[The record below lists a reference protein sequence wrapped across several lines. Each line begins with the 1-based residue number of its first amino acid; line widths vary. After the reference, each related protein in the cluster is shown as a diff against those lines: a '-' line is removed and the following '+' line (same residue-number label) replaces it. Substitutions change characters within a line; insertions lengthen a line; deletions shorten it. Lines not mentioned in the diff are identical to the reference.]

1 MLKATVNYGS
11 QELRLQ
17 QKVPE
22 TGTVNGHVRPFDIF
36 LWGSWSALLGCLGL
50 FIFIIV
56 QKLIFHILFCH
67 GTENRRQREA
77 EMQLRCRQ
85 ENPLGR
91 EGRSGKGLA
100 GQTLKQ
106 AELSGAPAQCL
117 PLWPIAP
124 LSPPPSNLSSATHRT
139 PPSNATTVKH
149 AKVFS
154 EIPIPH
160 YSWE

>member
-22 TGTVNGHVRPFDIF
+22 TGTVNGYIRPFDIF

-67 GTENRRQREA
+67 GTEQKAEGGRDAA
-77 EMQLRCRQ
+77 EMQA
-85 ENPLGR
+85 
-91 EGRSGKGLA
+91 GKPTLVEKA
-100 GQTLKQ
+100 GQGRGWQGKPCRQ

-117 PLWPIAP
+117 PLWPTAP
-124 LSPPPSNLSSATHRT
+124 YHHPPSNLSSATHGT
-139 PPSNATTVKH
+139 LPSNATTVKH

-160 YSWE
+160 YSWG